1 MPEELFEEAST
12 EAFDW
17 RHYLGLIR
25 RHAWYFLLALFA
37 GWLTVWGVSW
47 LLPSVYR
54 SGTLILVEQPSV
66 PQQFVVSNVAGNL
79 QERLQ
84 TITQQILSR
93 TRLLGII
100 DNLNLYPE
108 ERKRLTQDDLVERMR
123 KDIDIA
129 LMLDKE
135 NALTSFNIYYSSKTP
150 STAQRVTSELSNLF
164 ISENLEARQQQSQ
177 NTTEFLASRLEEAR
191 KALSEQ
197 EEKVREFKDKHLG
210 ELPGQLQ
217 SNLQILVGMQA
228 QMQAEEDNLNRAK
241 QQNVYLESLVSQY
254 RTVQRSA
261 KTGEGMPIGLP
272 ALDQE
277 LERLRAQLADISS
290 HYTDRHPDVRK
301 LKEQIAKT
309 ERMKQQLDL
318 DLASKAPDSQ
328 ADNSGTAPKN
338 YADVRD
344 MSPLLELQSQL
355 KANQIEITNRQ
366 RAIQELQAKIGEYQ
380 ARLNQAPVR
389 EQQFTDLSR
398 GYDQSRANY
407 DSLLKKKNDSEL
419 ATSLELRQ
427 QGEHFRVVDPPSLPV
442 KPYSPNRPK
451 LSAIGLVVGII
462 LGAALTAGRE
472 LMDDR
477 IYSDREFKKFA
488 PVTVIAEIPDIAI
501 PGEERTRQWKVRL
514 LWVTAGLIFVSIL
527 AGSALSYLRG

>member
-1 MPEELFEEAST
+1 MPEDYLDST

-25 RHAWYFLLALFA
+25 RRAWYFLLPLFA
-37 GWLTVWGVSW
+37 GWLIVWVVSW

-66 PQQFVVSNVAGNL
+66 PQQFVVPNVAGDL
-79 QERLQ
+79 QQRLQ
-84 TITQQILSR
+84 TISQQILSR
-93 TRLLGII
+93 TRLLRII

-108 ERKRLTQDDLVERMR
+108 ERKRLVHSDDLVELMQ
-123 KDIDIA
+123 KDIEIE
-129 LMLDKE
+129 LVSNKQNE
-135 NALTSFNIYYSSKTP
+135 LTSFNIYYSSKTP

-191 KALSEQ
+191 KTLSQQ

-228 QMQAEEDNLNRAK
+228 QRQTEEDNLNRAK

-254 RTVQRSA
+254 RTIQKST
-261 KTGEGMPIGLP
+261 KTGQDTPVGRP
-272 ALDQE
+272 DQE
-277 LERLRAQLADISS
+277 LDKLRAQLADLSS
-290 HYTDRHPDVRK
+290 HYTARHPDVRK
-301 LKEQIAKT
+301 VKEQIAEI
-309 ERMKQQLDL
+309 ERIKHQNEADP
-318 DLASKAPDSQ
+318 ASKAPDSQ
-328 ADNSGTAPKN
+328 VDSSSNSPKT
-338 YADVRD
+338 YGDVRD
-344 MSPLLELQSQL
+344 ISPLLELQSQL
-355 KANQIEITNRQ
+355 KANQIEIANRQ
-366 RAIQELQAKIGEYQ
+366 RSIQDLQAKIGEYQ

-389 EQQFTDLSR
+389 EQEFSELNR
-398 GYDQSRANY
+398 GYDQSRADY

-427 QGEHFRVVDPPSLPV
+427 QGEHFQVVDPPGLPV
-442 KPYSPNRPK
+442 KPYSPNRLK

-462 LGAALTAGRE
+462 LGATLTAGKE

-477 IYSDREFKKFA
+477 IYSDKEFQKLA
-488 PVTVIAEIPDIAI
+488 PVTVVAEIPKIVI
-501 PGEERTRQWKVRL
+501 PEEERTQLWKDRL
-514 LWVTAGLIFVSIL
+514 LWATAGFVVVSIL